1 MNILTQFLKEKISKW
16 ESILNTHYETDAET
30 PLKDYAQGTLRAF
43 IEIKDF
49 IDQQEKVDERKRV
62 AEEEDRVGE
71 QVGGDGE
78 SPLSKVQYE

>member
-30 PLKDYAQGTLRAF
+30 TLRAF

-71 QVGGDGE
+71 QVGEDGE